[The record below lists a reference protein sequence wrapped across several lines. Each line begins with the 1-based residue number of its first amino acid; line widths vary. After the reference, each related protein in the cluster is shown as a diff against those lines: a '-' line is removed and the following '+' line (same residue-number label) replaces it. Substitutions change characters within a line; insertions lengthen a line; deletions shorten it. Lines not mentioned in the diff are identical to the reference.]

1 MIKYMFDFWTD
12 SSITNLFELVQFKFV
27 QSPNINVYIMVGI
40 EVLCSNIKFCLK
52 FGTNSN
58 TLKQNKYFWTKFQ
71 LMKLKKLKL
80 FEYVNKHSIKFFSMW
95 RLGLYYTKCANQHP
109 FLSKFGGRT
118 YKLIKCY
125 EKVLMAQSVYGYIH
139 YCLNLLAAPWIAHM
153 WYFLSISVHFD
164 LLSLFK
170 PFC

>member
-58 TLKQNKYFWTKFQ
+58 TLKQNKYFWTK
-71 LMKLKKLKL
+71 LKLIKLKKWNCL
-80 FEYVNKHSIKFFSMW
+80 NMWTNIPSNFFPCEDW
-95 RLGLYYTKCANQHP
+95 VFTI
-109 FLSKFGGRT
+109 LSV
-118 YKLIKCY
+118 LI
-125 EKVLMAQSVYGYIH
+125 YIH
-139 YCLNLLAAPWIAHM
+139 FCQNLVEGLINCLNVMRRYLWHRVCMATFI
-153 WYFLSISVHFD
+153 IV
-164 LLSLFK
+164 
-170 PFC
+170 